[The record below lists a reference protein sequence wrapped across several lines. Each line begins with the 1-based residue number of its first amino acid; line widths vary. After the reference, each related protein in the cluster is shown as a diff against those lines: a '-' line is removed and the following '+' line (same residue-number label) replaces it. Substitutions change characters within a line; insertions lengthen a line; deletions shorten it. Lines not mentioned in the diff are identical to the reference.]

1 MPKQDVI
8 SQLKSRIKILESGNT
23 VNRNT
28 IKVLQKKNEKLE
40 KKLSACI
47 SSWDHLQ
54 KILRGLNS

>member
-8 SQLKSRIKILESGNT
+8 SQLKSRIRILESGNN

-28 IKVLQKKNEKLE
+28 IKVLQDKNKKLE

-47 SSWDHLQ
+47 NSWDNLQ
-54 KILRGLNS
+54 KILRGINS